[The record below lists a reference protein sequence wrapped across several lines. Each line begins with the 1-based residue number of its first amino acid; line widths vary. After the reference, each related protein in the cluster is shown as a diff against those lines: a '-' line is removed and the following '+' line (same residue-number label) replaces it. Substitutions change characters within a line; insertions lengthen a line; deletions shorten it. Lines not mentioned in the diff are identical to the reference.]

1 MTHIFWDFNSNFSG
15 IFTQNFTKSPLFS
28 FWKEKSLAKKKTA
41 RKCTVNIFFA
51 RTSFS
56 FHESAKKTGIKL
68 TFLLLLKFHSQV
80 YSKPK
85 LLP

>member
-1 MTHIFWDFNSNFSG
+1 LERKKPG
-15 IFTQNFTKSPLFS
+15 K
-28 FWKEKSLAKKKTA
+28 KENCAQMY
-41 RKCTVNIFFA
+41 RQHFFA